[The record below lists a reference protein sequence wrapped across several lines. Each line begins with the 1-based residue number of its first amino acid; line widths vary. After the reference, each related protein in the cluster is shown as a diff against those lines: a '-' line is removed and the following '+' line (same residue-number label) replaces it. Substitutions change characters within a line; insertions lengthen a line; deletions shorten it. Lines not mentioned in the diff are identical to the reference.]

1 MDVEF
6 LDSFLFY
13 VVCCN
18 GLMDLFNEFL
28 KYCILEFLNEKLKY
42 FYFIYIVLVF
52 YNYKIL
58 CELIWL
64 EVDVNLQ
71 IYDDGL
77 SFLVLVVGN
86 DIMEYVEFKEDDLSE
101 NMCEKIIDVLL
112 ENKGDINL
120 CRKDGVSFFY
130 VVC

>member
-1 MDVEF
+1 M
-6 LDSFLFY
+6 
-13 VVCCN
+13 
-18 GLMDLFNEFL
+18 
-28 KYCILEFLNEKLKY
+28 
-42 FYFIYIVLVF
+42 
-52 YNYKIL
+52 
-58 CELIWL
+58 
-64 EVDVNLQ
+64 
-71 IYDDGL
+71 